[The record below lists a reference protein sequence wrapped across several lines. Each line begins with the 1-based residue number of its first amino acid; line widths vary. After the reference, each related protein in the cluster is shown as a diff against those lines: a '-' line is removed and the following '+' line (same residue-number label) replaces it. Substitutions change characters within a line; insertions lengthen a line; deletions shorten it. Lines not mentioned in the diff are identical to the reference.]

1 MADPSSSPVRLAGV
15 GASRFDRGLVL
26 GAFLPPDVGHHALI
40 HHVQARC
47 AQVVIAVTDRPGQ
60 LPETHDRASW
70 MQAVHLDLDVVVLPD
85 ACEWHGSAPCVD
97 ECASAW
103 ADQVAL
109 LPAPFDLIV
118 TAHPFGPLLA
128 ERLGATYLDP
138 STLTS
143 ADLGLEP
150 IPGSTLVVDDAVR
163 SDLAGHWDRLHPVV
177 RAGLYRRV
185 ALIGSESTGTTTL
198 ARDLAEHL
206 QAPLTY
212 EAGRIMSW
220 SLAARAGGIE
230 KVEWTEHDFFRILE
244 EQRRVEADATARAV
258 DLPIG
263 PLGPW
268 LVCDTDALATV
279 VWWERYLDGPPDPSM
294 RFSDARLADAYVITS
309 PHDVSFLQDGVRD
322 GEHVRF
328 AMHARFVEL
337 AAASGRPYLEVSGTE
352 AERLERVLE
361 WLAGVEAARPRFATG
376 S

>member
-26 GAFLPPDVGHHALI
+26 GAFLPPDIGHHALI

-85 ACEWHGSAPCVD
+85 VCAWHGSALCVD

-143 ADLGLEP
+143 ADLGVERISRLRTGRRRRRSQRP
-150 IPGSTLVVDDAVR
+150 PSLVWPAPGGASRPVSPGGLDRFGIDGH
-163 SDLAGHWDRLHPVV
+163 DHAG
-177 RAGLYRRV
+177 A
-185 ALIGSESTGTTTL
+185 
-198 ARDLAEHL
+198 
-206 QAPLTY
+206 
-212 EAGRIMSW
+212 
-220 SLAARAGGIE
+220 
-230 KVEWTEHDFFRILE
+230 
-244 EQRRVEADATARAV
+244 
-258 DLPIG
+258 
-263 PLGPW
+263 
-268 LVCDTDALATV
+268 
-279 VWWERYLDGPPDPSM
+279 
-294 RFSDARLADAYVITS
+294 TS
-309 PHDVSFLQDGVRD
+309 PSTCRHR
-322 GEHVRF
+322 
-328 AMHARFVEL
+328 
-337 AAASGRPYLEVSGTE
+337 
-352 AERLERVLE
+352 
-361 WLAGVEAARPRFATG
+361 
-376 S
+376 